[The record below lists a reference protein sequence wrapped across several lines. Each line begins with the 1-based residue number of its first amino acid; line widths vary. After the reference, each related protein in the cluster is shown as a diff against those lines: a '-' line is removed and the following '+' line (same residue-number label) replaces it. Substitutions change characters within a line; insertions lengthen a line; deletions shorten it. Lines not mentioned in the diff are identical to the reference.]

1 MFQHWPYIHR
11 CLYKTWQKL
20 LIIHVHI
27 RQHHHHQRQDQ
38 QYKQDNWR
46 EQEHRQNNKI
56 TKHHHHKITTATR
69 TKLTTNAR
77 KYNVWFTRAI
87 LSSLAI
93 RWLVMFYCRKWYI
106 PKGKFDFYWFV
117 NWETECSHKIC
128 SSVRP
133 PASGVTNALVIE
145 CIWVGLIG

>member
-1 MFQHWPYIHR
+1 
-11 CLYKTWQKL
+11 
-20 LIIHVHI
+20 
-27 RQHHHHQRQDQ
+27 
-38 QYKQDNWR
+38 
-46 EQEHRQNNKI
+46 
-56 TKHHHHKITTATR
+56 
-69 TKLTTNAR
+69 
-77 KYNVWFTRAI
+77 

-133 PASGVTNALVIE
+133 PARQRSDE
-145 CIWVGLIG
+145 CISDRVHMGRINWLTSHCSE